1 MAFGLFER
9 WSPEHA
15 LNNAF
20 DDMRESGLDGLK
32 KHLTSN
38 ALKSIQ
44 SLESLSERPEIALF
58 TTALLG
64 GNAVS
69 VLLEKLSEC
78 KWTILDVMK
87 GSESSKAVVG
97 FDYQN
102 SMTGTIELTMIKEQ
116 KIWKIDS
123 LAMPKFDK
131 FSLPQGNTDQSAD
144 S

>member
-20 DDMRESGLDGLK
+20 DDMRESGLDCLK
-32 KHLTSN
+32 KHLTAN

-123 LAMPKFDK
+123 LAMPKFHK